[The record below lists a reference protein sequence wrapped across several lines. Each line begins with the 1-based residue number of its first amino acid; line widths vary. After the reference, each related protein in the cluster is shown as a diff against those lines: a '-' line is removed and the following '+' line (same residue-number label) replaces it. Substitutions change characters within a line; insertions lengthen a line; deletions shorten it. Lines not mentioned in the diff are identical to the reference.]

1 MQGQMPTGP
10 TASSPLLLPEEL
22 FNSRASVS
30 DPVLITWEFLTN
42 KSNFGE
48 ASRSVHAAPAR
59 PHSSPSVG
67 SLVTCSQAWR
77 RQPRRPCPL
86 PLPVSV
92 PQEPVAEE
100 LKSVAGPTTLERLC
114 LFGECDGVPGQG
126 RGWSTRLLTHLGS
139 ATRHLP
145 WTHDRGAWRPP
156 TASRRRGWPLPRA
169 APPGF

>member
-48 ASRSVHAAPAR
+48 ASRSAHAAPAR

-67 SLVTCSQAWR
+67 SLVTCSQAWKEAAETS
-77 RQPRRPCPL
+77 L
-86 PLPVSV
+86 PPSL
-92 PQEPVAEE
+92 A
-100 LKSVAGPTTLERLC
+100 R
-114 LFGECDGVPGQG
+114 EC
-126 RGWSTRLLTHLGS
+126 
-139 ATRHLP
+139 
-145 WTHDRGAWRPP
+145 
-156 TASRRRGWPLPRA
+156 
-169 APPGF
+169 PPGARC